1 MTAVDVRLTHRF
13 REALSLAFD
22 LHHAQRRKGSGVPY
36 MAHLL
41 AVASMVLES
50 GGDEDTAIAALLHDA
65 VEDQG
70 GEKTLQRVRARFGD
84 RVAEWVAACSDS
96 LENPKPPWKERKEK
110 FLTRLGEAPSPVL
123 LIALAD
129 KIHNARCI
137 VADLAREGLSVW
149 GRFQGGRDG
158 TLWYYKSLAHIFR
171 TRGLYPELS
180 TTLCELVTHMERAA
194 CAPSFKA

>member
-1 MTAVDVRLTHRF
+1 MTAFDVQLTHRF

-36 MAHLL
+36 MAHVL
-41 AVASMVLES
+41 AVASMVLEN
-50 GGDEDTAIAALLHDA
+50 GGDENAAIAALLHDA

-70 GEKTLQRVRARFGD
+70 GETTLQLVRTRFGD
-84 RVAEWVAACSDS
+84 LVADWVAACSDS
-96 LENPKPPWKERKEK
+96 LGAPKPPWRQRKEN
-110 FLTRLGEAPSPVL
+110 FLARLWEAPGPVL

-137 VADLAREGLSVW
+137 VADLAREGPAVW
-149 GRFQGGRDG
+149 DRFHGGRDG
-158 TLWYYKSLAHIFR
+158 TLWYYSTLARLFH

-180 TTLCELVTHMERAA
+180 GILGELVEQMERAA
-194 CAPSFKA
+194 SVQPFRT